1 MFGGDVESLR
11 KDWLISC
18 RDVAGRR
25 RNIIVFTDRDQVVV
39 VAPAGETA
47 VLTSQ
52 EVERLRTALSDA
64 AHEAGGQA

>member
-18 RDVAGRR
+18 KDVAGRR
-25 RNIIVFTDRDQVVV
+25 RNIIVFADRDRVVV

-47 VLTSQ
+47 VLTPQ
-52 EVERLRTALSDA
+52 EVDRLRTALRDA
-64 AHEAGGQA
+64 SIEAADTE